1 MLPSYADKGEMLIN
15 SNEAATGSGTIESQ
29 ASQTAA
35 DETLGF
41 TILQCKTCRSI
52 IGDTSSALIYNK
64 ETSLL
69 TLQSTSLIKK
79 LCTIISLLS

>member
-1 MLPSYADKGEMLIN
+1 MLSSYTDKGEMLIN
-15 SNEAATGSGTIESQ
+15 SNEAATGSGTIESH
-29 ASQTAA
+29 ASHTAA

-52 IGDTSSALIYNK
+52 IGDTSSLLIYNK

-69 TLQSTSLIKK
+69 TLQSISLI
-79 LCTIISLLS
+79 